1 MIQQTLARRNLIKR
15 GGVRRCA
22 SNYAATRRVTSA
34 KIVLKPVGDND
45 PDYIL
50 RSGLSAPPPVQQ
62 LEISSD
68 SSVVGRDEDGGADII
83 IPIPTVSGSH
93 AKIEMDGGKLYVTDL
108 KSTNGTFINNE
119 RIEPDAKTEVG
130 VGANIIFGDANLASY
145 QVLSEA
151 DD

>member
-1 MIQQTLARRNLIKR
+1 M
-15 GGVRRCA
+15 
-22 SNYAATRRVTSA
+22 
-34 KIVLKPVGDND
+34 
-45 PDYIL
+45 
-50 RSGLSAPPPVQQ
+50 
-62 LEISSD
+62 
-68 SSVVGRDEDGGADII
+68 
-83 IPIPTVSGSH
+83 
-93 AKIEMDGGKLYVTDL
+93 TDL